1 MAKVKMGDISN
12 SSNNVKSV
20 FRLPMSSR
28 TNKWLEKQTFTNSDL
43 LDILYISDNKEYHS
57 DKRSFHQR
65 LIKSQKGPFSAE
77 VFRVF
82 AENLFEID
90 SMLHLLE
97 NSPTTTP
104 EARLRWLDYTMV
116 SSAHWFTF
124 NFYSKDS
131 GNSYG
136 IDVTKTPYNKAY
148 AGHIVRYSDK
158 MGRGNVN
165 EGYFTELHRA
175 LDSMSDSE
183 IYDWYIGSVSTTY
196 AERAVDFIMSYD
208 KMPENVIQHY
218 YDKSVLKH
226 RQKLATHQ
234 NCPAGIKQEMFD
246 ETGDEKYLA
255 QEAKDIFLF

>member
-1 MAKVKMGDISN
+1 
-12 SSNNVKSV
+12 
-20 FRLPMSSR
+20 MSSR

-82 AENLFEID
+82 AENLFEVD

-97 NSPTTTP
+97 NSPTTSP
-104 EARLRWLDYTMV
+104 EARLRWFDYTMV
-116 SSAHWFTF
+116 SAAHWFTF

-131 GNSYG
+131 GNVYG
-136 IDVTKTPYNKAY
+136 IDITKSPYNKEY
-148 AGHIVRYSDK
+148 AGHIVKYADK
-158 MGRGNVN
+158 MGRGNVH

-175 LDSMSDSE
+175 LDSMTDSE
-183 IYDWYIGSVSTTY
+183 IYQWYLDSVASTY

-218 YDKSVLKH
+218 FEKSVLQN
-226 RQKLATHQ
+226 REKLALHP
-234 NCPAGIKQEMFD
+234 NCPADLREFMYQE
-246 ETGDEKYLA
+246 TKDEKYLPQA
-255 QEAKDIFLF
+255 AKDLFLF